1 LLNNLPDFR
10 PEHPRFFILRLEKGG
25 FGVDFMN
32 KFFKE
37 DNSSKNVAVERL
49 RLVLVHD
56 RASVSLGLMESLKE
70 DLIAVI
76 TKYMEIDEAAM
87 EINLNSE
94 ERSAALIAN
103 IPVKRIKR

>member
-1 LLNNLPDFR
+1 
-10 PEHPRFFILRLEKGG
+10 
-25 FGVDFMN
+25 MN